1 LYRLDSCG
9 RTEAS
14 DTISSRTRPTDES
27 SNEELDA
34 LYAKIKELEHSIVSL
49 DFELERYELDKM
61 RAKTKMVKRRM
72 SEAVGDGDGGSSK
85 NPLDAQSVEMFIKNS
100 NLWEKYKT
108 S

>member
-1 LYRLDSCG
+1 MNMDKNKLKYVWNECILMSWL
-9 RTEAS
+9 
-14 DTISSRTRPTDES
+14 PT
-27 SNEELDA
+27 
-34 LYAKIKELEHSIVSL
+34 

-72 SEAVGDGDGGSSK
+72 SEAVGDGEGGTSA